1 MTTLETPEFVLTL
14 EDDWIRLGSD
24 VADRH
29 LFESVLRDTSLTIV
43 VEPMLTPGDDLQALA
58 RKLADHRI
66 EGHLT
71 AAQTHGWLFEM
82 TEPQIIAREFGQVV
96 SYEGRLLA
104 GGRFAFTGLVL
115 TTGVVNL
122 LVESDTA
129 SQQALSEAL
138 SEVAS
143 GMEIEPGLHG

>member
-1 MTTLETPEFVLTL
+1 MTTLATPEFALTL
-14 EDDWIRLGSD
+14 EDDWIRHGSD

-29 LFESVLRDTSLTIV
+29 LFESVLRDTSLTIL
-43 VEPMLTPGDDLQALA
+43 VEPMLTRGEDLEPVA

-115 TTGVVNL
+115 TTGVVSL

-129 SQQALSEAL
+129 SRQALSESL
-138 SEVAS
+138 MEVAS
-143 GMEIEPGLHG
+143 GLEIESSPHG

>member
-1 MTTLETPEFVLTL
+1 MPTLETPEFALTL
-14 EDDWIRLGSD
+14 EDDWIRHGSD

-29 LFESVLRDTSLTIV
+29 LFESVLRDTSLTIL
-43 VEPMLTPGDDLQALA
+43 VESMLTPGEDLEPVA
-58 RKLADHRI
+58 RKLAEHRI
-66 EGHLT
+66 DGHLT

-115 TTGVVNL
+115 TTGVVSL

-129 SQQALSEAL
+129 SRQALSETL
-138 SEVAS
+138 MEVAS
-143 GMEIEPGLHG
+143 GMEIEPSPHG